1 MADTLDRR
9 LLSIGHLTGS
19 ENALHFSVS
28 SPFVRW
34 TPVISSL
41 AQSAQLTATCCCE
54 APMIDDSWDVLHF
67 VFPSSPLSG
76 TSSYN
81 LVPLSLC
88 FGRHPESLVSQ
99 TLNASSFHFGWLQS
113 RNQGPDIW
121 WSSNMGRSAATFR
134 SC

>member
-54 APMIDDSWDVLHF
+54 PPMIDDSWDVLHF

-81 LVPLSLC
+81 LSPLSLSMLWPPSN
-88 FGRHPESLVSQ
+88 RLVVSQ
-99 TLNASSFHFGWLQS
+99 TLNASSFHFGS
-113 RNQGPDIW
+113 VTKHGPDIW

>member
-28 SPFVRW
+28 SPFVSW

-81 LVPLSLC
+81 LGLSLC
-88 FGRHPESLVSQ
+88 ALAAVQSLVSQ

-113 RNQGPDIW
+113 RNMAGHLVVVKH
-121 WSSNMGRSAATFR
+121 GTFGGHF
-134 SC
+134 SVVLK